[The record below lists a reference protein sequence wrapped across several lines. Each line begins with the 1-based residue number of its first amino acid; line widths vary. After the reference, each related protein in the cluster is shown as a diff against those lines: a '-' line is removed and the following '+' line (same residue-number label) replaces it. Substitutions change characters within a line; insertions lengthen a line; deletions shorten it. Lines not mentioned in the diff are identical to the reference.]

1 LTPIFSLFRVPPGQS
16 DRDRGPKVG
25 AQPSLSIN
33 NANQS
38 IVAVDNSAGKATYT
52 GPAITSKPSGIAAAH
67 PSFGRLGA
75 IFCRSLATPLINGT
89 INGFDPITALP
100 RKFVGAIKD
109 EKGKPFILNNLGGIA
124 CRDGDQI
131 NGAIRELLV
140 TVGQG
145 IGPAELAGTFLII
158 VYKP

>member
-52 GPAITSKPSGIAAAH
+52 VPAMTSKPSVVAAA
-67 PSFGRLGA
+67 PPGFGRLRA
-75 IFCRSLATPLINGT
+75 ILCRSLATPL
-89 INGFDPITALP
+89 TAPSRGLTLLP

-109 EKGKPFILNNLGGIA
+109 EKGKPIILNNLGGIA

-145 IGPAELAGTFLII
+145 IGPADLAGTFLKI